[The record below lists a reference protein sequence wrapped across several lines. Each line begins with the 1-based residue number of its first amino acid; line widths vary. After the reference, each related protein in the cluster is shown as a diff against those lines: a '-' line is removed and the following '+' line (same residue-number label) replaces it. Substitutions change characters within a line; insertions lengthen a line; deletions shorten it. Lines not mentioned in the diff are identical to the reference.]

1 MWGHSPGGR
10 NDVPDLPLATAATHL
25 LMHDTD
31 RRRLFLAAV
40 VTLIALPAFFLY
52 QRSNATDASTEVEVT
67 ATQLADQNVINPQ
80 PVSINEEQPVETDVP
95 TSNRSQLPPSEA
107 PDDDPIFMD
116 GPIANAEDTTAD
128 VAIAAQ
134 PAIAPLRLAA
144 TYLSTVPG
152 TRSCLTR
159 GLESGRT
166 VTVVNLDNGR
176 SVTCVTLLAPR
187 TQRDDI
193 VLHTTAFEKL
203 ADLTEAPIPVEV
215 QQ

>member
-1 MWGHSPGGR
+1 
-10 NDVPDLPLATAATHL
+10 
-25 LMHDTD
+25 MHDTD
-31 RRRLFLAAV
+31 RRRLLLAAV
-40 VTLIALPAFFLY
+40 VTLIAVPAFFLY
-52 QRSNATDASTEVEVT
+52 QRSNATDATSDAQII
-67 ATQLADQNVINPQ
+67 ATQPADANVINPQ
-80 PVSINEEQPVETDVP
+80 PVAINDEQPVETDVP
-95 TSNRSQLPPSEA
+95 TSNRSQLPPPEA

-134 PAIAPLRLAA
+134 PAIPPLRLAA

-159 GLESGRT
+159 GIESGRT

-176 SVTCVTLLAPR
+176 SVTCVTLLAAR

-193 VLHTTAFEKL
+193 VLHTSAFEQL

>member
-1 MWGHSPGGR
+1 MY
-10 NDVPDLPLATAATHL
+10 
-25 LMHDTD
+25 DTD
-31 RRRLFLAAV
+31 RRRLLLAAV

-52 QRSNATDASTEVEVT
+52 QRSNADDADTGTVA
-67 ATQLADQNVINPQ
+67 ATVAPGDENVINPA
-80 PVSINEEQPVETDVP
+80 PPAINEEAPVATAAP

-116 GPIANAEDTTAD
+116 GPTANDEDNTAD
-128 VAIAAQ
+128 VAIPAQ
-134 PAIAPLRLAA
+134 PVIAPLRLAA

-152 TRSCLTR
+152 TRSCLTHD
-159 GLESGRT
+159 LESGRT

-176 SVTCVTLLAPR
+176 SVTCVTLLAPA

-193 VLHTTAFEKL
+193 VLHTSSFEQL

-215 QQ
+215 RQ